1 MGDAPVY
8 LDHNATTPLA
18 PEVMEAISSSLHLW
32 GNPSSPYPTG
42 KVAAQAV
49 NDARVNVADMLGA
62 TKDEI
67 TFTSG
72 GTESNHLAIWSAL
85 ALYKSRSRMKD
96 DKCPGGSKPACH
108 PSSQGLPHIVT
119 TNVEHCAIELPL
131 KRLEEEGIA
140 RVTRVPV
147 VPGAGRVTV
156 PSVLEAVEQ
165 DSCLVTIMMAN
176 NETGVLQ
183 PVGEVFRALKERPPG
198 TLVTPLLH
206 TDAAQAVGKVP
217 VKVDELSADLVTIAG
232 HKFYG
237 PRVGALYH
245 REGVVVTPMLYGG
258 GQEVRELE
266 RNLTT
271 YTRPD

>member
-1 MGDAPVY
+1 M
-8 LDHNATTPLA
+8 
-18 PEVMEAISSSLHLW
+18 
-32 GNPSSPYPTG
+32 
-42 KVAAQAV
+42 
-49 NDARVNVADMLGA
+49 
-62 TKDEI
+62 
-67 TFTSG
+67 
-72 GTESNHLAIWSAL
+72 
-85 ALYKSRSRMKD
+85 
-96 DKCPGGSKPACH
+96 
-108 PSSQGLPHIVT
+108 
-119 TNVEHCAIELPL
+119 
-131 KRLEEEGIA
+131 
-140 RVTRVPV
+140 

-165 DSCLVTIMMAN
+165 DTCLVTIMMAN

-198 TLVTPLLH
+198 TLVPPLLH

>member
-1 MGDAPVY
+1 M
-8 LDHNATTPLA
+8 
-18 PEVMEAISSSLHLW
+18 
-32 GNPSSPYPTG
+32 
-42 KVAAQAV
+42 
-49 NDARVNVADMLGA
+49 
-62 TKDEI
+62 
-67 TFTSG
+67 
-72 GTESNHLAIWSAL
+72 
-85 ALYKSRSRMKD
+85 
-96 DKCPGGSKPACH
+96 
-108 PSSQGLPHIVT
+108 
-119 TNVEHCAIELPL
+119 
-131 KRLEEEGIA
+131 
-140 RVTRVPV
+140 

-165 DSCLVTIMMAN
+165 DTCLVTIMMAN

-198 TLVTPLLH
+198 TLVPPLLH

-237 PRVGALYH
+237 PRVGALYN
-245 REGVVVTPMLYGG
+245 RQGVAVTPMLYGG

-266 RNLTT
+266 RNLKT